1 MNINLLK
8 KINYNKLLKVLLE
21 QNLVNELIDLFK
33 SLKVFKYMKEH
44 GDFDVEK
51 VIEDIRNQF
60 NENKKQFVD

>member
-1 MNINLLK
+1 
-8 KINYNKLLKVLLE
+8 
-21 QNLVNELIDLFK
+21 
-33 SLKVFKYMKEH
+33 MKAH